1 MDDFAAWVARYLHHG
16 IDAERLRVLLARVDV
31 AADRLLAGD
40 TERRSTPKGETASPV
55 LESRVK
61 RRARA
66 QRGACSEYS
75 QVLSLALWVRMC
87 GEDGGEWLGSACAWI
102 PGWVQ
107 RYLLGRTSA
116 AAAQAGWR
124 VTRCGLR

>member
-31 AADRLLAGD
+31 AADRLLAGG
-40 TERRSTPKGETASPV
+40 TERRSTQTGETASPV

-87 GEDGGEWLGSACAWI
+87 GQDGSRVVGERMRMDHRK
-102 PGWVQ
+102 VQ
-107 RYLLGRTSA
+107 SYLLGRTNA